1 MHAQPLDLPTHPL
14 LWQVLET
21 QEAVFEMPAEPGQL
35 PNIFAALLA
44 HGGDD
49 SDCEVL
55 DASPECAPV
64 VLG

>member
-1 MHAQPLDLPTHPL
+1 MP
-14 LWQVLET
+14 WQVFET

-35 PNIFAALLA
+35 PSIFAALLA

-55 DASPECAPV
+55 DASPERAPV